1 MKHYVLSVI
10 MLAAYAISLQIQRMD
25 HDKIF
30 NVKNCEGIGG
40 RIEGNNCTCST
51 LTSRPGETYYCK
63 DLEELEEKCKYLLF
77 WIIHVTLIALL
88 FALLASLLPE
98 CVFSTSYIFWSIRFR
113 LIIL

>member
-1 MKHYVLSVI
+1 

-25 HDKIF
+25 QDKIF

-40 RIEGNNCTCST
+40 RIEGNNCTCSSDNST

>member
-1 MKHYVLSVI
+1 

-30 NVKNCEGIGG
+30 NVKSCKDIGG
-40 RIEGNNCTCST
+40 KIEGNNCTCST

-77 WIIHVTLIALL
+77 
-88 FALLASLLPE
+88 
-98 CVFSTSYIFWSIRFR
+98 
-113 LIIL
+113 